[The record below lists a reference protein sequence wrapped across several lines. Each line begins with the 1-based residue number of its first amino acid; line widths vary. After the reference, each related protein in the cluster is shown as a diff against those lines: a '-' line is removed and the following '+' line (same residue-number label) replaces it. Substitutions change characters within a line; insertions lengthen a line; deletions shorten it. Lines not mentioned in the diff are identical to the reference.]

1 MVDIRTAVT
10 LPSESLNESSSG
22 DEPLIALIKKMPQP
36 NETQGKKRLNIT
48 RQDSGDTSDDE
59 PLMKLLKRLPRPK
72 KATVQAKRPGTTY
85 IKRGTGNGIQKT
97 NNKIAGSTQDEDSYD
112 SSDNEPLIKMV
123 KKLPKQTSLPF
134 KKRPFNTA
142 REVNAVKKRRNNIQN
157 THNICTD
164 SSGDSSDDVPL
175 IKIKTQTRTKTLPT
189 TARKTHGIKKP
200 SKVLKKHNRSI
211 ESSNDSSDDEPLIN
225 LTRRS
230 PSKDT
235 VRTIVK
241 RCVAKESNGNN
252 CSRSEG
258 KTSREEEVNSDS
270 DDEPLIS
277 LAKKPL
283 KAVKK
288 TTTPVK
294 KRSVPGKTNKAVN
307 RWSTKY
313 VQSTSEGS
321 LDDRSDDEPLIKKM
335 VRNPPMKTL
344 MVILERCD
352 TKEALEDHC
361 RANVGNAGERSAE
374 ENSDDEILLKMVTN
388 PPHSSP
394 EAMAEKRNQSQD
406 FSDDEPLIKMVGNPV
421 IIMD

>member
-59 PLMKLLKRLPRPK
+59 PLTKLLKRLPRPK

-142 REVNAVKKRRNNIQN
+142 REVNDVKKRRNNIQN

-175 IKIKTQTRTKTLPT
+175 IKIKTQTQTKTLPT

-258 KTSREEEVNSDS
+258 KTSR
-270 DDEPLIS
+270 
-277 LAKKPL
+277 
-283 KAVKK
+283 
-288 TTTPVK
+288 
-294 KRSVPGKTNKAVN
+294 
-307 RWSTKY
+307 
-313 VQSTSEGS
+313 GS

>member
-1 MVDIRTAVT
+1 
-10 LPSESLNESSSG
+10 
-22 DEPLIALIKKMPQP
+22 MPQP

-142 REVNAVKKRRNNIQN
+142 REVNA
-157 THNICTD
+157 
-164 SSGDSSDDVPL
+164 
-175 IKIKTQTRTKTLPT
+175 IKTQTRTKTLPT

-313 VQSTSEGS
+313 VQSTRS

-374 ENSDDEILLKMVTN
+374 
-388 PPHSSP
+388 
-394 EAMAEKRNQSQD
+394 AMAEKRNQSQD